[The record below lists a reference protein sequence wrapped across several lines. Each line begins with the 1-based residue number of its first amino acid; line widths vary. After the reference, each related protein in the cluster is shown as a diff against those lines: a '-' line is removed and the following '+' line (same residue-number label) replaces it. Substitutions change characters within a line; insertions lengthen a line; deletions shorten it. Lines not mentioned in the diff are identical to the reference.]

1 MILYLLLAF
10 PVDGMRNKDLFV
22 PPQKMKSY
30 WCSQM
35 NKMLK
40 GKDFSSSQVAFIL
53 TIGDNEGLSMKDVCS
68 TLGADKGLT
77 TRVIRAL
84 IEKGLVVNRSESSR
98 TYKLHLT
105 EAGREAYELSTD
117 VLGKA
122 LEQLLEGLDEKDIED
137 LRRITKKIERRID
150 DLYQY

>member
-1 MILYLLLAF
+1 MAF
-10 PVDGMRNKDLFV
+10 QVDGMSNKDLFV
-22 PPQKMKSY
+22 SPQKMKSY
-30 WCSQM
+30 WGSQM
-35 NKMLK
+35 NKLLK
-40 GKDFSSSQVAFIL
+40 GKDFSSSQVTFIL
-53 TIGDNEGLSMKDVCS
+53 TIGENEGISMKDICS

-84 IEKGLVVNRSESSR
+84 IEKGLVVNRSESNR
-98 TYKLHLT
+98 TYSLFLT
-105 EAGREAYELSTD
+105 EKGREAYELSTD

-150 DLYQY
+150 DLYEY

>member
-1 MILYLLLAF
+1 
-10 PVDGMRNKDLFV
+10 MRNKDLFV
-22 PPQKMKSY
+22 SPQKMKSY
-30 WCSQM
+30 WGSQM
-35 NKMLK
+35 NKLLK
-40 GKDFSSSQVAFIL
+40 GKDFSSSQVTFIL
-53 TIGDNEGLSMKDVCS
+53 TIGENEGISMKDICS

-84 IEKGLVVNRSESSR
+84 IEKGLVVNRSESNR
-98 TYKLHLT
+98 TYSLFLT
-105 EAGREAYELSTD
+105 EKGREAYELSTD

-150 DLYQY
+150 DLYEY